1 MQAILPGRPQAQLQG
16 VSTGVFEGQT
26 VICYISGNAL
36 IICNGPDS
44 LLQTIYHDDLV
55 PPSSL
60 VAVSYDHRSAKIATA
75 SNDNVYLYVL
85 REEIKG
91 QLRWFLDMTFEVNK
105 HEDMNKDESSIRSL
119 SWGTDDELLVAS
131 NKVVLL
137 STQDHTTRWTRPL
150 PSLVSHATFS
160 PSAALLATTSRYDRL
175 VKIWRRLSF
184 ESAIFDYAY
193 LAHPDIV
200 THVEWRSDAADEDVL
215 YTICLDGKL
224 RVWKT
229 GLPQHMD
236 VLGLYADL
244 DLMTAVRPLLPSN
257 RRYAFLVPSTVFS
270 DAVAHAVK
278 SQTLPTERHAIEYMK
293 ELEKRHPDIVVVTD
307 DQGHMSA
314 WGLENVGSKKR
325 TSIGQRGEFF
335 HATHVENLFFD
346 FSKHAHVD
354 EDNARILN
362 FAVPGQLGDI
372 ALLVHHFDGRLQ
384 WYQGSVHHVFDPSP
398 RKQRMRNLASWTGH
412 SSSIK
417 KLIRTANGSAVI
429 SRTDT
434 DEGVVWKH
442 RGKDLVRKSKTKLH
456 EHIHR
461 TALLNDGDFVVLLH
475 HQSISLWDAR
485 LPNATEIGR
494 CTYSIS
500 GKPLCLL
507 SLPAPEGA
515 GHLSYLATVTAD
527 MHGAVWELDLVSSLP
542 AITQFCTFKLDHIEN
557 MSYFLPV
564 DPAGSSPVVSGLF
577 DTSAQDVAVSWT
589 STGVLQ
595 TWTAKIDQQKRSVTW
610 LNISTT
616 DTGIQDPSLGSGTS
630 IRKAALIDKSR
641 STLTIWDT
649 KSGRLDYEE
658 TFENQTIQDL
668 DWASTPDNQSI
679 LAVGFPHAVSVYTQL
694 RYDYVTERPSW
705 SRIKQINTRHLS
717 PHPIGDSVWLGSG
730 NLVIGAGNQLYL
742 AGNDID
748 PQKDLSPDLRSSTP
762 HKSSTRIQDVVRRLN
777 GPLPVFHPQFISQ
790 CILAGKMDIVH
801 RILLNL
807 QKTLKFY
814 TEGDDLDSFQGLD
827 IDDFMSSA
835 EKYSNSSKQLHK
847 SYSTL
852 DMNQESTTVTEEVA
866 TSIVSILSDKS
877 IPQLSSTEQLSL
889 ADIIECVG
897 MAEKHR
903 RSIDENAARYLL
915 FWRETVMRSR
925 QSSTSAAVTWREMLW
940 AYHSISQDILV
951 DIVTRQNKG
960 QMNWSHAR
968 DTGVFVWL
976 TDREALLQQFEAV
989 ARSAYTSTE
998 LRDPVNCSLHY
1009 LALRKKNVLTGLWRM
1024 ATWSREQA
1032 ATMRLLKNDFSDS
1045 RWRTAANKN
1054 AYALMGKRRF
1064 EYAAAFFLLA
1074 DNLDSAVSVLSNQLG
1089 DIQLAIAVARV
1100 YGGDDSPILKRFLNE
1115 RVLPNAARD
1124 GNRCQATWTY
1134 WMLGERSLAVRAL
1147 VSPLHSLLIPP
1158 GSPPD
1163 SLQAKSFRNDD
1174 PALVVLYRQL
1184 REKSL
1189 QTLRG
1194 ALMISGKEEWD
1205 FITKTATLLLRMG
1218 CDILALDLV
1227 RHWEFL
1233 QPPPAMKQEEQ
1244 DDVEEF
1250 VAELPRRKLSRTMT
1264 GEFDPRKLL
1273 RRRSS
1278 LVVADLPEGRPMIQE
1293 SAAPSMLDGWDT
1305 PSTQSKQPSVLD
1317 QWTALAPPTPKP
1329 APSML
1334 EQWSMPERPKQQSTP
1349 APSML
1354 DDWAASARS
1363 ASKPTPSLLD
1373 GWTASPA
1380 QSKATDSQ
1388 PKQQASAPSMLDDW
1402 TSPSQA
1408 TSKPAPSLL
1417 DDWAV
1422 PTTKPKSEEVQAKVS
1437 APSMLD
1443 QWSSPT
1449 PPAPKPVIEPAPS
1462 MLDEWTAPVAKPK
1475 TDAPKAAPPSLLDE
1489 WTVPAQP
1496 SPKPA
1501 VSISDE
1507 KETLAPSQ
1515 SEPTIESS
1523 SFLANPTMPTSMPN
1537 SADNGAR
1544 ADGVTV
1550 DVQDDRSSQGEPK
1563 NEPENTA
1570 QVPDLASQ
1578 KTDVEEAKVEESYK
1592 MPKGLKQPPPEAF
1605 KEPDPNSLLD
1615 AFGF

>member
-1 MQAILPGRPQAQLQG
+1 MQAILPGRPQAQLQA

-26 VICYISGNAL
+26 VICYISGSAL

-55 PPSSL
+55 PPSAL
-60 VAVSYDHRSAKIATA
+60 VAVSYDYRSAKIAAA
-75 SNDNVYLYVL
+75 SNDNVYIYVL

-91 QLRWFLDMTFEVNK
+91 QLRWFLDMTFDV
-105 HEDMNKDESSIRSL
+105 SSTSGIQTL

-131 NKVVLL
+131 DKVLLL
-137 STQDHTTRWTRPL
+137 STQDHTTRWTRSL
-150 PSLVSHATFS
+150 PSPVSHATFS
-160 PSAALLATTSRYDRL
+160 PSAALLATTSRHDRL
-175 VKIWRRLSF
+175 VKVWRRLSF

-200 THVEWRSDAADEDVL
+200 THVEWRTDSADEDAL

-229 GLPQHMD
+229 GLPRQTD
-236 VLGLYADL
+236 VLGLYAEL
-244 DLMTAVRPLLPSN
+244 DLIKAVRPLVPSN

-270 DAVAHAVK
+270 DAVAHAT
-278 SQTLPTERHAIEYMK
+278 STPTLPAERHAVEYLK
-293 ELEKRHPDIVVVTD
+293 ELANRHPDIVVVTD

-314 WGLENVGSKKR
+314 WGLENVGCKKR
-325 TSIGQRGEFF
+325 TSVSDHADFF

-346 FSKHAHVD
+346 FSKHARVD
-354 EDNARILN
+354 EDNARIIN
-362 FAVPGQLGDI
+362 FALPGQPGDI

-384 WYQGSVHHVFDPSP
+384 WYQGSVHHVFDPSA

-442 RGKDLVRKSKTKLH
+442 RGKFLVRKSKTKLH

-461 TALLNDGDFVVLLH
+461 TALLKDGDFVVLLH
-475 HQSISLWDAR
+475 HESISLWDAR
-485 LPNATEIGR
+485 LPNAKEIGR
-494 CTYSIS
+494 CTYSTS

-507 SLPAPEGA
+507 SLPAPEDA

-527 MHGAVWELDLVSSLP
+527 MHGVVWELDLASSSP
-542 AITQFCTFKLDHIEN
+542 TMTEFCTFQLDQIGN

-564 DPAGSSPVVSGLF
+564 DPAGSSPIVSGLF
-577 DTSAQDVAVSWT
+577 DTFAQDVAVSWT
-589 STGVLQ
+589 TTGILQ
-595 TWTAKIDQQKRSVTW
+595 TWTAKVDRQNKSVTW

-616 DTGIQDPSLGSGTS
+616 DTSIQEPSLGSGTS
-630 IRKAALIDKSR
+630 IRKAALVDKSR

-649 KSGRLDYEE
+649 KSGRLDYQE
-658 TFENQTIQDL
+658 TFERQTIQDL

-679 LAVGFPHAVSVYTQL
+679 LAVGFPHAVFVYTQL

-705 SRIKQINTRHLS
+705 SRIKQINVRHLS

-742 AGNDID
+742 SGNEVD
-748 PQKDLSPDLRSSTP
+748 PQKDLSPDLQSSTP
-762 HKSSTRIQDVVRRLN
+762 HKSSARIQDVVRRLN

-801 RILLNL
+801 QILLNL

-814 TEGDDLDSFQGLD
+814 TEGDDLDSFQGLEVES
-827 IDDFMSSA
+827 FMSSA

-852 DMNQESTTVTEEVA
+852 DMEEESTTVTEEVA
-866 TSIVSILSDKS
+866 SSLVSLLSEKS

-903 RSIDENAARYLL
+903 RSIDDNAARYLL

-925 QSSTSAAVTWREMLW
+925 QSSSSAAVTWREMLW
-940 AYHSISQDILV
+940 AYHSSSQDILV

-960 QMNWSHAR
+960 QMTWPHAR
-968 DTGVFVWL
+968 NTGVFVWL

-1032 ATMRLLKNDFSDS
+1032 ATMRLLKNDFSDP

-1100 YGGDDSPILKRFLNE
+1100 YGGDDSPSLKKFLNE
-1115 RVLPNAARD
+1115 RVLPNAALE

-1147 VSPLHSLLIPP
+1147 VSPLHSLLVPP

-1163 SLQAKSFRNDD
+1163 SLKAKSFRNDD
-1174 PALVVLYRQL
+1174 PALVVLYQQL

-1194 ALMISGKEEWD
+1194 ALMISGKEEWE

-1233 QPPPAMKQEEQ
+1233 HPPPVAKEEEEAE
-1244 DDVEEF
+1244 VEES
-1250 VAELPRRKLSRTMT
+1250 VAELPRRKMSRTT
-1264 GEFDPRKLL
+1264 TEDFDPRKLL

-1278 LVVADLPEGRPMIQE
+1278 LVVADLPEGRPVVQDSI
-1293 SAAPSMLDGWDT
+1293 APSMLDGWSAPSPQVKQSASLLDHWTAPT
-1305 PSTQSKQPSVLD
+1305 PS
-1317 QWTALAPPTPKP
+1317 AHKP

-1334 EQWSMPERPKQQSTP
+1334 EQWSMPERPKQQANP

-1354 DDWAASARS
+1354 DDWVAS
-1363 ASKPTPSLLD
+1363 
-1373 GWTASPA
+1373 
-1380 QSKATDSQ
+1380 SQ
-1388 PKQQASAPSMLDDW
+1388 PV
-1402 TSPSQA
+1402 
-1408 TSKPAPSLL
+1408 SKPAPSLL
-1417 DDWAV
+1417 DDWTAPSATPKV
-1422 PTTKPKSEEVQAKVS
+1422 TKPQSESAAQSMLDNWTTAPKPASKPPSSLLDDWTVPNAKPKVEDIKDKSS

-1443 QWSSPT
+1443 QWSSPVPST
-1449 PPAPKPVIEPAPS
+1449 PRTVAEPAPS
-1462 MLDEWTAPVAKPK
+1462 MLDEWTVPVAKP
-1475 TDAPKAAPPSLLDE
+1475 TDGAPKAPPPSMLDQ
-1489 WTVPAQP
+1489 WTAPA
-1496 SPKPA
+1496 
-1501 VSISDE
+1501 
-1507 KETLAPSQ
+1507 APS
-1515 SEPTIESS
+1515 SEPISTIQDKQKMVSSTPRDSPDKAS

-1537 SADNGAR
+1537 SANDDAQQ
-1544 ADGVTV
+1544 DEMTV
-1550 DVQDDRSSQGEPK
+1550 GEQDSAGS
-1563 NEPENTA
+1563 
-1570 QVPDLASQ
+1570 
-1578 KTDVEEAKVEESYK
+1578 KTEAKGEKLKNYEDPRVVIKETARIGGQNMNKAEEEREL
-1592 MPKGLKQPPPEAF
+1592 PKGLKQPPPEAF

>member
-1 MQAILPGRPQAQLQG
+1 MQAILPGRPQAQLQA
-16 VSTGVFEGQT
+16 VSTGAFEGQT
-26 VICYISGNAL
+26 VICYISGSAL

-55 PPSSL
+55 PTSAL
-60 VAVSYDHRSAKIATA
+60 VAVAYDDRSAKIATA
-75 SNDNVYLYVL
+75 SNNNVYIYVL

-91 QLRWFLDMTFEVNK
+91 QLRWFLDMTFSLA
-105 HEDMNKDESSIRSL
+105 SSGIRSL

-131 NKVVLL
+131 DKMLLL
-137 STQDHTTRWTRPL
+137 STQDQSIRWTRSL
-150 PSLVSHATFS
+150 PSPVSHATFS
-160 PSAALLATTSRYDRL
+160 PSAALLATTSQYDRL
-175 VKIWRRLSF
+175 VKVWRRLSF

-193 LAHPDIV
+193 LSHPDIV
-200 THVEWRSDAADEDVL
+200 THVEWRKDSADEDVL
-215 YTICLDGKL
+215 YTICLDGRL

-229 GLPQHMD
+229 GLPHHTD

-244 DLMTAVRPLLPSN
+244 DLTKAVRPLVPSN
-257 RRYAFLVPSTVFS
+257 RRYAFLVPSSVFS
-270 DAVAHAVK
+270 DAVEHAV
-278 SQTLPTERHAIEYMK
+278 STPTLPAERHAIEYMK
-293 ELEKRHPDIVVVTD
+293 ELAKRNPDIVVVTD

-314 WGLENVGSKKR
+314 WGLENVGCKKR
-325 TSIGQRGEFF
+325 TSDTEHGDFF

-354 EDNARILN
+354 EDNARIIN
-362 FAVPGQLGDI
+362 FALPGQPGDI

-398 RKQRMRNLASWTGH
+398 RKHRMRNLASWTGH

-442 RGKDLVRKSKTKLH
+442 RAKFLVRKSKVKLQ

-461 TALLNDGDFVVLLH
+461 TVLLEDGDFVVLLH
-475 HQSISLWDAR
+475 HESISLWDAR
-485 LPNATEIGR
+485 LPNANKIGR
-494 CTYSIS
+494 CTYSVS
-500 GKPLCLL
+500 GKPLCLVL
-507 SLPAPEGA
+507 LPAPEDA

-527 MHGAVWELDLVSSLP
+527 MHGVVWELDLATPSP
-542 AITQFCTFKLDHIEN
+542 TITEFCVFQLDRIDN

-577 DTSAQDVAVSWT
+577 DTFAQDVAVSWT
-589 STGVLQ
+589 TTGILQ
-595 TWTAKIDQQKRSVTW
+595 TWTAKVDRQNKSVTW

-616 DTGIQDPSLGSGTS
+616 DTTIQDPSLGSGTS
-630 IRKAALIDKSR
+630 IRKAALVDKTR

-679 LAVGFPHAVSVYTQL
+679 LAVGFPHSVFVYTQL

-705 SRIKQINTRHLS
+705 GRIKQINVRNLS

-730 NLVIGAGNQLYL
+730 NLIIGAGNQLYL
-742 AGNDID
+742 AGNEID
-748 PQKDLSPDLRSSTP
+748 PQKDLSPDLHSSTP

-827 IDDFMSSA
+827 IDDFMSST
-835 EKYSNSSKQLHK
+835 EKSSNSSKQLHK

-852 DMNQESTTVTEEVA
+852 DMEEESTAVTEEVA
-866 TSIVSILSDKS
+866 QSLVSLLSEKS
-877 IPQLSSTEQLSL
+877 VPQLSSTEQLSL

-897 MAEKHR
+897 VAEKHR

-925 QSSTSAAVTWREMLW
+925 QSSSSAAVTWREMLW
-940 AYHSISQDILV
+940 AYHSSSQDILV

-960 QMNWSHAR
+960 QMTWSHAR

-989 ARSAYTSTE
+989 ARSAYTNTE

-1032 ATMRLLKNDFSDS
+1032 ATMRLLKNDFTDP

-1089 DIQLAIAVARV
+1089 DVQLAIAVARV
-1100 YGGDDSPILKRFLNE
+1100 YGGDDSPSLKKFLNE
-1115 RVLPNAARD
+1115 RVLPNAALD

-1147 VSPLHSLLIPP
+1147 VSPLHSLLDPP

-1174 PALVVLYRQL
+1174 PALVVLYQQL

-1194 ALMISGKEEWD
+1194 ALMISGNEEWE

-1233 QPPPAMKQEEQ
+1233 QPPPVAKQEE
-1244 DDVEEF
+1244 EEVDES
-1250 VAELPRRKLSRTMT
+1250 VAELPRRKLSRTT
-1264 GEFDPRKLL
+1264 TDDFDPRKLL

-1278 LVVADLPEGRPMIQE
+1278 LVVADLPEGKPVVHE
-1293 SAAPSMLDGWDT
+1293 NAAPSMLDGWGA
-1305 PSTQSKQPSVLD
+1305 PSPQVHQTSSLLD
-1317 QWTALAPPTPKP
+1317 QRTVPAPSAPKP

-1334 EQWSMPERPKQQSTP
+1334 EQWSMPERPKQQTNAAPSILDNWATPSQPASKPAVSLLDDWTAPLAKPKATETQSKAST
-1349 APSML
+1349 PSML
-1354 DDWAASARS
+1354 DS
-1363 ASKPTPSLLD
+1363 
-1373 GWTASPA
+1373 
-1380 QSKATDSQ
+1380 
-1388 PKQQASAPSMLDDW
+1388 W
-1402 TSPSQA
+1402 TSTPRP
-1408 TSKPAPSLL
+1408 TSKPVPSLL
-1417 DDWAV
+1417 DDWAGPV
-1422 PTTKPKSEEVQAKVS
+1422 AEPKTESAKVES
-1437 APSMLD
+1437 STPSMLD
-1443 QWSSPT
+1443 QWSSSVNST
-1449 PPAPKPVIEPAPS
+1449 SKTVAKPPSS
-1462 MLDEWTAPVAKPK
+1462 MLDEWTAPVQKPSIAS
-1475 TDAPKAAPPSLLDE
+1475 TEVAPPSLLDQ
-1489 WTVPAQP
+1489 WTVPSH
-1496 SPKPA
+1496 SPKP
-1501 VSISDE
+1501 VPTVVE
-1507 KETLAPSQ
+1507 QPKETVVAS
-1515 SEPTIESS
+1515 SECAVETPP
-1523 SFLANPTMPTSMPN
+1523 FLANPTMPTSMPN
-1537 SADNGAR
+1537 STNDDPKGDERTLNVHDSGALNSGTSDKEPR
-1544 ADGVTV
+1544 KKEGSGV
-1550 DVQDDRSSQGEPK
+1550 D
-1563 NEPENTA
+1563 A
-1570 QVPDLASQ
+1570 QEVS
-1578 KTDVEEAKVEESYK
+1578 KTGRISDEKGDEYK
-1592 MPKGLKQPPPEAF
+1592 LPKGLKQPPPEAF

>member
-1 MQAILPGRPQAQLQG
+1 MQAILPGRPQAQLQA
-16 VSTGVFEGQT
+16 VSTGAFEGQT

-44 LLQTIYHDDLV
+44 LLQTIYHDDLL
-55 PPSSL
+55 PPSAL
-60 VAVSYDHRSAKIATA
+60 VAVSYDHRTAKIATA
-75 SNDNVYLYVL
+75 SSDNVYIYVL

-91 QLRWFLDMTFEVNK
+91 QLRWFLDMTFALA
-105 HEDMNKDESSIRSL
+105 SGSIRTL

-131 NKVVLL
+131 DELLLL
-137 STQDHTTRWTRPL
+137 STQDHSIRWTRSL
-150 PSLVSHATFS
+150 PSPVSHATFS
-160 PSAALLATTSRYDRL
+160 PSAALLATTSQYDRL
-175 VKIWRRLSF
+175 VKVWRRLSF

-193 LAHPDIV
+193 LSHPDIV
-200 THVEWRSDAADEDVL
+200 THVEWRKDSADQDVL
-215 YTICLDGKL
+215 YTICLDGRL

-229 GLPQHMD
+229 ALPHQTD

-244 DLMTAVRPLLPSN
+244 DLTKAVRPLVPSN
-257 RRYAFLVPSTVFS
+257 RRYAFLVPSSVFS
-270 DAVAHAVK
+270 DAVEHAVNTP
-278 SQTLPTERHAIEYMK
+278 TLPAERHAIEYMK
-293 ELEKRHPDIVVVTD
+293 ELAKRNPDIVVVTD

-314 WGLENVGSKKR
+314 WGLENVGCKTR
-325 TSIGQRGEFF
+325 TSNTEHAEFF

-346 FSKHAHVD
+346 FSKHAHID
-354 EDNARILN
+354 EDNARIIN
-362 FAVPGQLGDI
+362 FALLGQPGDI

-384 WYQGSVHHVFDPSP
+384 WYQGRVHHVFDPSP
-398 RKQRMRNLASWTGH
+398 RKHRMRNLASWTGH

-442 RGKDLVRKSKTKLH
+442 RAKFLVRKSKVKLK

-461 TALLNDGDFVVLLH
+461 TVLLQNGDFVVLLH

-485 LPNATEIGR
+485 LPNAKEIGR
-494 CTYSIS
+494 CPYSVS
-500 GKPLCLL
+500 GKPLCLVL
-507 SLPAPEGA
+507 LPAPEDA

-527 MHGAVWELDLVSSLP
+527 MHGVVWELDLAAPSP
-542 AITQFCTFKLDHIEN
+542 TITEFCAFQLDRIEN

-577 DTSAQDVAVSWT
+577 DTFAQDVAVSWT
-589 STGVLQ
+589 TTGILQ
-595 TWTAKIDQQKRSVTW
+595 TWTAKIDRLNKSVIW

-616 DTGIQDPSLGSGTS
+616 DTTIQDPSLGSGTS
-630 IRKAALIDKSR
+630 IRKAALVDKSR

-679 LAVGFPHAVSVYTQL
+679 LAVGFPHAVFVYTQL

-705 SRIKQINTRHLS
+705 GRIKQINVRNLS

-730 NLVIGAGNQLYL
+730 NLIIGAGNQLYL
-742 AGNDID
+742 AGNEVD
-748 PQKDLSPDLRSSTP
+748 PQKDLSSDLQGSTP

-814 TEGDDLDSFQGLD
+814 TEGDDLDSSQGLD
-827 IDDFMSSA
+827 IEDFMSST
-835 EKYSNSSKQLHK
+835 EKFSNSSKQLHK

-852 DMNQESTTVTEEVA
+852 DMQEESTAVTEEVA
-866 TSIVSILSDKS
+866 QSLVSLLSEKS
-877 IPQLSSTEQLSL
+877 VPQLSSTEQLSL

-925 QSSTSAAVTWREMLW
+925 QSSSSAAVTWREMLW
-940 AYHSISQDILV
+940 AYHSTSQDILV
-951 DIVTRQNKG
+951 DLVTRQNKG
-960 QMNWSHAR
+960 QMTWPHAR

-1032 ATMRLLKNDFSDS
+1032 ATMRLLKNDFTDP

-1074 DNLDSAVSVLSNQLG
+1074 DNLDSAVSVLSNQFG
-1089 DIQLAIAVARV
+1089 DVQLAIAVARV
-1100 YGGDDSPILKRFLNE
+1100 YGGDDSPLLKKFLTE
-1115 RVLPNAARD
+1115 RVLPNAALD

-1147 VSPLHSLLIPP
+1147 VSPLHSLLDPP

-1174 PALVVLYRQL
+1174 PALVVLYQQL

-1194 ALMISGKEEWD
+1194 ALMISGNEEWE

-1233 QPPPAMKQEEQ
+1233 QPPPVAKQEEQ
-1244 DDVEEF
+1244 EEVEEL
-1250 VAELPRRKLSRTMT
+1250 VAELPRRKLSRTT
-1264 GEFDPRKLL
+1264 TDDFDPRKLL

-1278 LVVADLPEGRPMIQE
+1278 LVVADLPEGRPVVHE
-1293 SAAPSMLDGWDT
+1293 TGAPSMLDGWGA
-1305 PSTQSKQPSVLD
+1305 PSSQGQQPSSLLD
-1317 QWTALAPPTPKP
+1317 QWTVPASSAAKP

-1334 EQWSMPERPKQQSTP
+1334 EQWSMPERPKQQANP

-1354 DDWAASARS
+1354 DNWAKPSQP
-1363 ASKPTPSLLD
+1363 ASKPAASLLD
-1373 GWTASPA
+1373 DWIAPPTK
-1380 QSKATDSQ
+1380 SKTTETQ
-1388 PKQQASAPSMLDDW
+1388 PKTSAPSMLDNW
-1402 TSPSQA
+1402 SSVPQPA
-1408 TSKPAPSLL
+1408 SKPAPSLL
-1417 DDWAV
+1417 DDWAT
-1422 PTTKPKSEEVQAKVS
+1422 PIAKPKTENAKVVS
-1437 APSMLD
+1437 STPSMLD
-1443 QWSSPT
+1443 QWSSPS
-1449 PPAPKPVIEPAPS
+1449 PSAPKAVANPPSS
-1462 MLDEWTAPVAKPK
+1462 MLDEWTAPVAKPSIES
-1475 TDAPKAAPPSLLDE
+1475 AKAAPPSLLDR
-1489 WTVPAQP
+1489 WTVPP
-1496 SPKPA
+1496 VSSKPVPTVPDQLKAPIVTSSESA
-1501 VSISDE
+1501 VE
-1507 KETLAPSQ
+1507 GSQ
-1515 SEPTIESS
+1515 
-1523 SFLANPTMPTSMPN
+1523 FLANPTMPTSMPN
-1537 SADNGAR
+1537 SANDDAKPGETMVIIQDHGASKSEPNGNESQNEEDPKAE
-1544 ADGVTV
+1544 T
-1550 DVQDDRSSQGEPK
+1550 QKSS
-1563 NEPENTA
+1563 
-1570 QVPDLASQ
+1570 
-1578 KTDVEEAKVEESYK
+1578 KTGKMGDEKVEEYK
-1592 MPKGLKQPPPEAF
+1592 LPKGLKQPPPEAF

>member
-1 MQAILPGRPQAQLQG
+1 MQAILPGRPQAQLQA
-16 VSTGVFEGQT
+16 VSTGAFEGQT
-26 VICYISGNAL
+26 VICYISGSAL

-55 PPSSL
+55 PTSAL
-60 VAVSYDHRSAKIATA
+60 VAVAYDDRSAKIATA
-75 SNDNVYLYVL
+75 SNNNVYIYVL

-91 QLRWFLDMTFEVNK
+91 QLRWFLDMTFSLA
-105 HEDMNKDESSIRSL
+105 SSGIRSL

-131 NKVVLL
+131 DKMLLL
-137 STQDHTTRWTRPL
+137 STQDQSIRWTRSL
-150 PSLVSHATFS
+150 PSPVSHATFS
-160 PSAALLATTSRYDRL
+160 PSAALLATTSQYDRL
-175 VKIWRRLSF
+175 VKVWRRLSF

-193 LAHPDIV
+193 LSHPDIV
-200 THVEWRSDAADEDVL
+200 THVEWRKDSADEDVL
-215 YTICLDGKL
+215 YTICLDGRL

-229 GLPQHMD
+229 GLPHHTD

-244 DLMTAVRPLLPSN
+244 DLTKAVRPLVPSN
-257 RRYAFLVPSTVFS
+257 RRYAFLVPSSVFS
-270 DAVAHAVK
+270 DAVEHAV
-278 SQTLPTERHAIEYMK
+278 STPTLPAERHAIEYMK
-293 ELEKRHPDIVVVTD
+293 ELAKRNPDIVVVTD

-314 WGLENVGSKKR
+314 WGLENVGCKKR
-325 TSIGQRGEFF
+325 TSDTEHGDFF

-354 EDNARILN
+354 EDNARIIN
-362 FAVPGQLGDI
+362 FALPGQPGDI

-398 RKQRMRNLASWTGH
+398 RKHRMRNLASWTGH

-442 RGKDLVRKSKTKLH
+442 RAKFLVRKSKVKLQ

-461 TALLNDGDFVVLLH
+461 TVLLEDGDFVVLLH
-475 HQSISLWDAR
+475 HESISLWDAR
-485 LPNATEIGR
+485 LPNANKIGR
-494 CTYSIS
+494 CTYSVS
-500 GKPLCLL
+500 GKPLCLVL
-507 SLPAPEGA
+507 LPAPEDA

-527 MHGAVWELDLVSSLP
+527 MHGVVWELDLATPSP
-542 AITQFCTFKLDHIEN
+542 TITEFCVFQLDRIDN

-577 DTSAQDVAVSWT
+577 DTFAQDVAVSWT
-589 STGVLQ
+589 TTGILQ
-595 TWTAKIDQQKRSVTW
+595 TWTAKVDRQNKSVTW

-616 DTGIQDPSLGSGTS
+616 DTTIQDPSLGSGTS
-630 IRKAALIDKSR
+630 IRKAALVDKTR

-679 LAVGFPHAVSVYTQL
+679 LAVGFPHSVFVYTQL

-705 SRIKQINTRHLS
+705 GRIKQINVRNLS

-730 NLVIGAGNQLYL
+730 NLIIGAGNQLYL
-742 AGNDID
+742 AGNEID
-748 PQKDLSPDLRSSTP
+748 PQKDLSPDLHSSTP

-827 IDDFMSSA
+827 IDDFMSST
-835 EKYSNSSKQLHK
+835 EKSSNSSKQLHK

-852 DMNQESTTVTEEVA
+852 DMEEESTAVTEEVA
-866 TSIVSILSDKS
+866 QSLVSLLSEKS
-877 IPQLSSTEQLSL
+877 VPQLSSTEQLSL

-897 MAEKHR
+897 VAEKHR

-925 QSSTSAAVTWREMLW
+925 QSSSSAAVTWREMLW
-940 AYHSISQDILV
+940 AYHSSSQDILV

-960 QMNWSHAR
+960 QMTWSHAR

-989 ARSAYTSTE
+989 ARSAYTNTE

-1032 ATMRLLKNDFSDS
+1032 ATMRLLKNDFTDP

-1089 DIQLAIAVARV
+1089 DVQLAIAVARV
-1100 YGGDDSPILKRFLNE
+1100 YGGDDSPSLKKFLNE
-1115 RVLPNAARD
+1115 RVLPNAALD

-1147 VSPLHSLLIPP
+1147 VSPLHSLLDPP

-1174 PALVVLYRQL
+1174 PALVVLYQQL

-1194 ALMISGKEEWD
+1194 ALMISGNEEWE

-1233 QPPPAMKQEEQ
+1233 QPPPVAKQEE
-1244 DDVEEF
+1244 EEVDES
-1250 VAELPRRKLSRTMT
+1250 VAELPRRKLSRTT
-1264 GEFDPRKLL
+1264 TDDFDPRKLL

-1278 LVVADLPEGRPMIQE
+1278 LVVADLPEEPRKKEGSGVDAQEVSKTGR
-1293 SAAPSMLDGWDT
+1293 
-1305 PSTQSKQPSVLD
+1305 
-1317 QWTALAPPTPKP
+1317 
-1329 APSML
+1329 
-1334 EQWSMPERPKQQSTP
+1334 
-1349 APSML
+1349 
-1354 DDWAASARS
+1354 
-1363 ASKPTPSLLD
+1363 
-1373 GWTASPA
+1373 
-1380 QSKATDSQ
+1380 
-1388 PKQQASAPSMLDDW
+1388 
-1402 TSPSQA
+1402 
-1408 TSKPAPSLL
+1408 
-1417 DDWAV
+1417 
-1422 PTTKPKSEEVQAKVS
+1422 
-1437 APSMLD
+1437 
-1443 QWSSPT
+1443 
-1449 PPAPKPVIEPAPS
+1449 
-1462 MLDEWTAPVAKPK
+1462 
-1475 TDAPKAAPPSLLDE
+1475 
-1489 WTVPAQP
+1489 
-1496 SPKPA
+1496 
-1501 VSISDE
+1501 ISDE
-1507 KETLAPSQ
+1507 KGDE
-1515 SEPTIESS
+1515 
-1523 SFLANPTMPTSMPN
+1523 
-1537 SADNGAR
+1537 
-1544 ADGVTV
+1544 
-1550 DVQDDRSSQGEPK
+1550 
-1563 NEPENTA
+1563 
-1570 QVPDLASQ
+1570 
-1578 KTDVEEAKVEESYK
+1578 YK
-1592 MPKGLKQPPPEAF
+1592 LPKGLKQPPPEAF

>member
-1 MQAILPGRPQAQLQG
+1 MMQAILPGRPQAQLQA

-26 VICYISGNAL
+26 VISYISGSAL
-36 IICNGPDS
+36 IICNSPDS
-44 LLQTIYHDDLV
+44 LLQTIYHDDL
-55 PPSSL
+55 PPASGL

-75 SNDNVYLYVL
+75 SADNVYVYVL

-91 QLRWFLDMTFEVNK
+91 QLRWFLDMTFEVNQEK
-105 HEDMNKDESSIRSL
+105 EKDTKASCIRSL
-119 SWGTDDELLVAS
+119 SWGTDEELLVAS
-131 NKVVLL
+131 DKVTLL
-137 STQDHTTRWTRPL
+137 STQDQTIRWTRSL
-150 PSLVSHATFS
+150 PSPVSHATFS
-160 PSAALLATTSRYDRL
+160 PSAALLATTSEYDRL
-175 VKIWRRLSF
+175 VKVWRRLSF

-200 THVEWRSDAADEDVL
+200 THVEWRSDSAEEDVL

-229 GLPQHMD
+229 GLPRQMD

-244 DLMTAVRPLLPSN
+244 DLMTAVRPLVPSN
-257 RRYAFLVPSTVFS
+257 RRYAFLIPSTVFFE
-270 DAVAHAVK
+270 AVEHALS
-278 SQTLPTERHAIEYMK
+278 SQTLPAERHAIEYMK
-293 ELEKRHPDIVVVTD
+293 ELAKRHPDIVVVTD

-314 WGLENVGSKKR
+314 WGLENVGCKKR
-325 TSIGQRGEFF
+325 TSISEHGDFF

-346 FSKHAHVD
+346 FSKQAD
-354 EDNARILN
+354 ISEDNARIIN
-362 FAVPGQLGDI
+362 FPLPGQPGDI
-372 ALLVHHFDGRLQ
+372 AFLVHHFDGRLQ
-384 WYQGSVHHVFDPSP
+384 WYQGKVHHVFDPSP

-412 SSSIK
+412 SSSVK

-442 RGKDLVRKSKTKLH
+442 RGNFLVRKSKTKLQ

-461 TALLNDGDFVVLLH
+461 TALLRDGDFIALLH
-475 HQSISLWDAR
+475 HESISLWDAR
-485 LPNATEIGR
+485 LPNAKEIGR
-494 CTYSIS
+494 CTYSVS
-500 GKPLCLL
+500 GKPLCLIL
-507 SLPAPEGA
+507 LPTPEDA
-515 GHLSYLATVTAD
+515 GHMSYLATVTAD
-527 MHGAVWELDLVSSLP
+527 MHGIVWELDLALSSP
-542 AITQFCTFKLDHIEN
+542 SMTEFCTFQLGRIEN

-577 DTSAQDVAVSWT
+577 DTFAQDVAVSWT
-589 STGVLQ
+589 TTGILH
-595 TWTAKIDQQKRSVTW
+595 TWTAKIDRQKMSVTW
-610 LNISTT
+610 LNLSST
-616 DTGIQDPSLGSGTS
+616 DTGIQNPSLGSGTS
-630 IRKAALIDKSR
+630 IRKAALVDKSR

-658 TFENQTIQDL
+658 TFDNQTIQDL

-679 LAVGFPHAVSVYTQL
+679 LAVGFSHTVFVYTQL
-694 RYDYVTERPSW
+694 RYDYVNQRPSW
-705 SRIKQINTRHLS
+705 SRIKEVNTRHLS
-717 PHPIGDSVWLGSG
+717 PHPIGDSVWLDSG
-730 NLVIGAGNQLYL
+730 NLVVGAGNQLYL
-742 AGNDID
+742 AGNQID
-748 PQKDLSPDLRSSTP
+748 PQKDLSPDLQSSTP

-801 RILLNL
+801 RILLKL

-814 TEGDDLDSFQGLD
+814 TEGDELDSFQGLD
-827 IDDFMSSA
+827 IDNFMSST
-835 EKYSNSSKQLHK
+835 EKFSNSSKQLHK

-852 DMNQESTTVTEEVA
+852 DMQEESTSVTEEVA
-866 TSIVSILSDKS
+866 TSIVSLLSEKS

-889 ADIIECVG
+889 ADIVECVG

-903 RSIDENAARYLL
+903 RSIDDNAARYLL
-915 FWRETVMRSR
+915 FWRETIMRSR
-925 QSSTSAAVTWREMLW
+925 QSSSPAAVTWREMLW
-940 AYHSISQDILV
+940 AYHSSSQDILV
-951 DIVTRQNKG
+951 DLITRQNKG
-960 QMNWSHAR
+960 QMSWSHAR
-968 DTGVFVWL
+968 DAGVFVWL
-976 TDREALLQQFEAV
+976 TDREALHQQFEAV

-1009 LALRKKNVLTGLWRM
+1009 LALRKKNVLLGLWRM

-1032 ATMRLLKNDFSDS
+1032 ATTRLLKNDFTDP

-1100 YGGDDSPILKRFLNE
+1100 YGGDDSPALKKFLNE
-1115 RVLPNAARD
+1115 RVLPTAAQE

-1147 VSPLHSLLIPP
+1147 VSPLHSLLVPP

-1174 PALVVLYRQL
+1174 PALVILYQQL

-1194 ALMISGKEEWD
+1194 ALMITGQEEWE
-1205 FITKTATLLLRMG
+1205 FITKSATLLLRMG

-1233 QPPPAMKQEEQ
+1233 QPPPITKQ
-1244 DDVEEF
+1244 VEEESETEER
-1250 VAELPRRKLSRTMT
+1250 VAELPRRKLSRTT
-1264 GEFDPRKLL
+1264 TEDFDPRKLL

-1278 LVVADLPEGRPMIQE
+1278 LVVADLPEGRPVVHE
-1293 SAAPSMLDGWDT
+1293 NTAPSMLDGWGM
-1305 PSTQSKQPSVLD
+1305 PSSPVKQSSSILD
-1317 QWTALAPPTPKP
+1317 QWAVPTPPASKP

-1334 EQWSMPERPKQQSTP
+1334 DQWSVPERPKQTTNP

-1354 DDWAASARS
+1354 DNWM
-1363 ASKPTPSLLD
+1363 PP
-1373 GWTASPA
+1373 
-1380 QSKATDSQ
+1380 SQ
-1388 PKQQASAPSMLDDW
+1388 PV
-1402 TSPSQA
+1402 
-1408 TSKPAPSLL
+1408 SKPAPSLL
-1417 DDWAV
+1417 DDWTAH
-1422 PTTKPKSEEVQAKVS
+1422 PAKPKVEEPKAP

-1443 QWSSPT
+1443 QWST
-1449 PPAPKPVIEPAPS
+1449 PVPAAPKPVSKPGS
-1462 MLDEWTAPVAKPK
+1462 CMLDEWTTPVSKPV
-1475 TDAPKAAPPSLLDE
+1475 TDITKAAPPSMLDQWTEPAPAPPKAAPSMLEE
-1489 WTVPAQP
+1489 WTTP
-1496 SPKPA
+1496 SAKPSKPEA
-1501 VSISDE
+1501 A
-1507 KETLAPSQ
+1507 APS
-1515 SEPTIESS
+1515 
-1523 SFLANPTMPTSMPN
+1523 FLDNPTMPTSMPN
-1537 SADNGAR
+1537 SAEDQIEEEESRGIHDNDDDAKTEPRNGASEEKHD
-1544 ADGVTV
+1544 AKSDAV
-1550 DVQDDRSSQGEPK
+1550 GEK
-1563 NEPENTA
+1563 A
-1570 QVPDLASQ
+1570 
-1578 KTDVEEAKVEESYK
+1578 EEEHK

>member
-1 MQAILPGRPQAQLQG
+1 MQAILPGRPQAQLQA
-16 VSTGVFEGQT
+16 VSTGAFEGQT
-26 VICYISGNAL
+26 VICYISGSAL

-44 LLQTIYHDDLV
+44 LVQTIYHDDLL
-55 PPSSL
+55 PPSAL
-60 VAVSYDHRSAKIATA
+60 VAVAYDHRSAKIATA
-75 SNDNVYLYVL
+75 SNDNVYIYVL

-91 QLRWFLDMTFEVNK
+91 QLRWFLDMTFSLAFTN
-105 HEDMNKDESSIRSL
+105 IRTL

-131 NKVVLL
+131 DKIFLL
-137 STQDHTTRWTRPL
+137 STQDHSTRWTRSL
-150 PSLVSHATFS
+150 PSPVSHATFS
-160 PSAALLATTSRYDRL
+160 PSAALLATTSQYDRL
-175 VKIWRRLSF
+175 VKVWRRLSF

-193 LAHPDIV
+193 LSHPDIV
-200 THVEWRSDAADEDVL
+200 THVEWKKDSADEDVL
-215 YTICLDGKL
+215 YTICLDGRL

-229 GLPQHMD
+229 GLPRQTD

-244 DLMTAVRPLLPSN
+244 DLTKAVRPLVPTN
-257 RRYAFLVPSTVFS
+257 RRHVFLVPSSVFS
-270 DAVAHAVK
+270 DAVEHAVNNP
-278 SQTLPTERHAIEYMK
+278 TLPAERHAVEYMK
-293 ELEKRHPDIVVVTD
+293 ELAKRNPDIVVVTD

-314 WGLENVGSKKR
+314 WGLENVGGKKR
-325 TSIGQRGEFF
+325 TSDTEHGDFF

-346 FSKHAHVD
+346 FSKHAHVS
-354 EDNARILN
+354 EDNARIIN
-362 FAVPGQLGDI
+362 FALPGQPGDI

-384 WYQGSVHHVFDPSP
+384 WYQSSVHHIFDPSP
-398 RKQRMRNLASWTGH
+398 RKHRMRNLASWTGH

-442 RGKDLVRKSKTKLH
+442 RAKFLVRKSKVKLQ

-461 TALLNDGDFVVLLH
+461 TVLLEDGDFVVLLH
-475 HQSISLWDAR
+475 HESISLWDAR
-485 LPNATEIGR
+485 LPNAKEIGR
-494 CTYSIS
+494 CAYSVP
-500 GKPLCLL
+500 GKPLCLVL
-507 SLPAPEGA
+507 LPAPEDA
-515 GHLSYLATVTAD
+515 GNLSYLATVTAD
-527 MHGAVWELDLVSSLP
+527 MHGVVWELDLAARSP
-542 AITQFCTFKLDHIEN
+542 TINEFCAFQLDRIEN

-564 DPAGSSPVVSGLF
+564 DPAGSSPVVFGLF
-577 DTSAQDVAVSWT
+577 DTFAQDVAVSWT
-589 STGVLQ
+589 TTGILQ
-595 TWTAKIDQQKRSVTW
+595 TWTAKVDRQNKSVTW

-616 DTGIQDPSLGSGTS
+616 DTTIQDPSLGSGTS
-630 IRKAALIDKSR
+630 IRKAALVDKSR

-679 LAVGFPHAVSVYTQL
+679 LAVGFPHSVFVYTQL

-705 SRIKQINTRHLS
+705 GRIKQINVRNLS

-730 NLVIGAGNQLYL
+730 NLIIGAGNQLYL
-742 AGNDID
+742 AGNEID
-748 PQKDLSPDLRSSTP
+748 PQKDLSPDLQSSTP
-762 HKSSTRIQDVVRRLN
+762 HKSSTRIHDVVRRLN

-827 IDDFMSSA
+827 IDDFMSST
-835 EKYSNSSKQLHK
+835 KKFSNSSKQLHK

-852 DMNQESTTVTEEVA
+852 DMEEESTAVTEEVA
-866 TSIVSILSDKS
+866 QSLVSLLSEKS
-877 IPQLSSTEQLSL
+877 VPQLSSTEQLSL

-925 QSSTSAAVTWREMLW
+925 QSSSSAAVTWREMLW
-940 AYHSISQDILV
+940 AYHSSSQDILV
-951 DIVTRQNKG
+951 DLVTLQNKG
-960 QMNWSHAR
+960 QMTWSHAR

-1032 ATMRLLKNDFSDS
+1032 ATMRLLKNDFTDP

-1089 DIQLAIAVARV
+1089 DVQLAIAVARV
-1100 YGGDDSPILKRFLNE
+1100 YGGDDSPSLKKFLNE
-1115 RVLPNAARD
+1115 RVLPNAALE

-1147 VSPLHSLLIPP
+1147 VSPLHSLLDPP

-1174 PALVVLYRQL
+1174 PALVVLYQQL

-1194 ALMISGKEEWD
+1194 ALMISGNEEWE

-1233 QPPPAMKQEEQ
+1233 QPPPVAKQEE
-1244 DDVEEF
+1244 EEVDES

-1264 GEFDPRKLL
+1264 DDFDPRKLL

-1278 LVVADLPEGRPMIQE
+1278 LVVADLPEGRPVIHE
-1293 SAAPSMLDGWDT
+1293 NAAPSMLDGWGA
-1305 PSTQSKQPSVLD
+1305 PSPQVQQTSSLLD
-1317 QWTALAPPTPKP
+1317 QWTVPAPSAPKP

-1334 EQWSMPERPKQQSTP
+1334 EQWSMPERPKQQTDAAPSILDNWATPSQPASKPAASLLDDWTAPPTKPKATETQSQAST
-1349 APSML
+1349 PSML
-1354 DDWAASARS
+1354 DSWTSTPQP
-1363 ASKPTPSLLD
+1363 ASKPV
-1373 GWTASPA
+1373 
-1380 QSKATDSQ
+1380 
-1388 PKQQASAPSMLDDW
+1388 
-1402 TSPSQA
+1402 
-1408 TSKPAPSLL
+1408 PSLL
-1417 DDWAV
+1417 DDWAGPV
-1422 PTTKPKSEEVQAKVS
+1422 AKPKTESAKVESS

-1443 QWSSPT
+1443 QWSSPAST
-1449 PPAPKPVIEPAPS
+1449 TSKTVPKPPSS
-1462 MLDEWTAPVAKPK
+1462 MLDEWTAPVAKPSIASTK
-1475 TDAPKAAPPSLLDE
+1475 VAPPSLLDQ
-1489 WTVPAQP
+1489 WTVP
-1496 SPKPA
+1496 SR
-1501 VSISDE
+1501 S
-1507 KETLAPSQ
+1507 
-1515 SEPTIESS
+1515 SEPVPIVAGQPGEPVVASPESTVESS
-1523 SFLANPTMPTSMPN
+1523 PFLANPTMPTSMPN
-1537 SADNGAR
+1537 STKDDAKPDEKKLSVHNNGAL
-1544 ADGVTV
+1544 DSGTSNKEPQKKEGSGV
-1550 DVQDDRSSQGEPK
+1550 D
-1563 NEPENTA
+1563 A
-1570 QVPDLASQ
+1570 QEDS
-1578 KTDVEEAKVEESYK
+1578 KTGRISDEKGDEYK
-1592 MPKGLKQPPPEAF
+1592 LPKGLKQPPPEAF